1 MKRKLALLTAVLL
14 LVTLFAGCG
23 GGSTTTPTAAPATQ
37 APATAAP
44 ATPSGGNATPAP
56 ATPEPTED
64 PGPYNLAA
72 GKYAV
77 NEKGVPLSKYDY
89 ELPLTTSDET
99 FTYWRSVMMPDQ
111 IDVDHYEDMPYPA
124 FLRERT
130 GVHIQYMIIASA
142 SRKENFAAMLA
153 SDDLPDLVS
162 GYRSYYPGTMQNS
175 IDDGYSINLYD
186 YKEYIPNYWYTIWSH
201 EDDVTFRGK
210 MMVDDHTITEF
221 KNLNDIH
228 INSYGAACRGD
239 WLDKIGKKVDDI
251 VTLDDFHNMALAFQ
265 SQIGCEHP
273 LALYQTLDAHL
284 YMSCFDTISQ
294 VGGSSSAP
302 IAPMYV
308 RDGKVT
314 IANSTDADKNYMTN
328 LNGWYNEGLIIPN
341 WINFNGNAY
350 FAADFQTDLIGITSM
365 QPSGAPALVDKES
378 QPDAYWTPLH
388 EPVLYEGQVFHLG
401 DWASWIGG
409 FGSWVISTK
418 CENVPLLATY
428 CDWYYSDQGIFD
440 TNWGPEGYGFEY
452 DENGE
457 PQLTDFI
464 VNNPG
469 GMAFAVVTF
478 MLSDIHEAGVLLR
491 IRSFSYPEGRPM
503 WSWFDVWNG
512 SFYHYDGAW
521 VWPDCFTI
529 DDEDRSYI
537 NSVATDLSTFI
548 SENYLK
554 FVDNSAPMSEWD
566 NYVNTLTHLDGWNE
580 CLAIWQSYYDDWAA
594 TR

>member
-1 MKRKLALLTAVLL
+1 MGL
-14 LVTLFAGCG
+14 
-23 GGSTTTPTAAPATQ
+23 
-37 APATAAP
+37 
-44 ATPSGGNATPAP
+44 
-56 ATPEPTED
+56 
-64 PGPYNLAA
+64 
-72 GKYAV
+72 
-77 NEKGVPLSKYDY
+77 
-89 ELPLTTSDET
+89 
-99 FTYWRSVMMPDQ
+99 
-111 IDVDHYEDMPYPA
+111 
-124 FLRERT
+124 
-130 GVHIQYMIIASA
+130 
-142 SRKENFAAMLA
+142 
-153 SDDLPDLVS
+153 
-162 GYRSYYPGTMQNS
+162 
-175 IDDGYSINLYD
+175 
-186 YKEYIPNYWYTIWSH
+186 
-201 EDDVTFRGK
+201 
-210 MMVDDHTITEF
+210 
-221 KNLNDIH
+221 
-228 INSYGAACRGD
+228 
-239 WLDKIGKKVDDI
+239 KVDDV

-273 LALYQTLDAHL
+273 LALYKTLDAHL

-308 RDGKVT
+308 KDGKVT

-350 FAADFQTDLIGITSM
+350 FAADFQNNLIGVTSM
-365 QPSGAPALVDKES
+365 QPSGAPALVDKET

-440 TNWGPEGYGFEY
+440 TNWGPEGYGFQY

-457 PQLTDFI
+457 PELTDFI

-478 MLSDIHEAGVLLR
+478 MLSDIHEGGVLLR

-512 SFYHYDGAW
+512 EYYHYDGSM
-521 VWPDCFTI
+521 VWPGCFTI
-529 DDEDRSYI
+529 EDEDKSYI
-537 NSVATDLSTFI
+537 NSVATDISTFI
-548 SENYLK
+548 SENYLM
-554 FVDNSAPMSEWD
+554 FVDNSAPLSEWD
-566 NYVNTLTHLDGWNE
+566 HYVNTLTNLEGWNE
-580 CLAIWQSYYDDWAA
+580 SIAIWQGYYDDWLK